1 MTPERK
7 AAKVVKDTYYN
18 VVETERL
25 GGAPPKRE
33 KDEIRRVLKMG
44 AWQKFPRCRH
54 RDTKKARKLD
64 LELGITRD
72 QQKANLGVHTK
83 SRHVCAECRCDNV
96 AGYNTRGWWYWPEDN
111 PKGLQEV
118 GHYGVGPCFNHGPHH
133 VESINGNSLKVYRE
147 TILRD
152 IEAMQQMGAAP
163 DTTGAYMIRLKDA
176 ASYGEIRNDIR
187 TSLEMTKQMVTEIIQ
202 KLGDVDKGEE
212 QREDFLDELD
222 RMYENRHEMDPDDF
236 REAVW
241 DHVQTKTPLTESAKG
256 KAMPMTSNTAY
267 KLQLS
272 FVKEIAN
279 IAKSDFDV
287 SKGDYAHKDTIN
299 SMLIKM
305 MMAAEMRLKPTST
318 EENWKLYGCDV
329 SDILRLMDAAD
340 GSPLMKEGPL

>member
-18 VVETERL
+18 VVETEPL
-25 GGAPPKRE
+25 GGPPPKRE
-33 KDEIRRVLKMG
+33 KDEIRRALKMG
-44 AWQKFPRCRH
+44 TYQKFPRCNK
-54 RDTKKARKLD
+54 RDMKKARKLD
-64 LELGITRD
+64 FELGVTLE

-83 SRHVCAECRCDNV
+83 YRHVCAECRCDNV
-96 AGYNTRGWWYWPEDN
+96 AGYNTRGWWYWPETND
-111 PKGLQEV
+111 KKLKEV

-187 TSLEMTKQMVTEIIQ
+187 TSLEMTKQMVTDIIK

-222 RMYENRHEMDPDDF
+222 RLYEVRHEMEPDDF
-236 REAVW
+236 REFVW
-241 DHVQTKTPLTESAKG
+241 GHVQTKTPLTESAKG

-299 SMLIKM
+299 NMLVKF
-305 MMAAEMRLKPTST
+305 MMAVDMIYKAKGDESD
-318 EENWKLYGCDV
+318 WKKLGV
-329 SDILRLMDAAD
+329 ELSEILRSMDAAD
-340 GSPLMKEGPL
+340 GSPLMKGGPL